1 MVNENEKLLRLI
13 KSFNKDMAIL
23 LKKLKKEMNYDTY
36 MLEVLQKERG
46 GSVSYTHLDVY
57 KRQL

>member
-23 LKKLKKEMNYDTY
+23 LKKLKK
-36 MLEVLQKERG
+36 R
-46 GSVSYTHLDVY
+46 
-57 KRQL
+57 